1 MLKSNMLADGGVM
14 QEGGTV
20 DPVSGNDVPPGAMA
34 EEVRDDIPAQLSE
47 GEFVFSADVVR
58 YWGLEKLMALRD
70 KAKAGLKKME
80 DIGQMGNADQVEDPE
95 ALHGGEEMDDDAF
108 SAELDDII
116 GETDAEA
123 MGGTREFAV
132 GGLAKPGTDYLAKYN
147 IPRTAITNPA
157 LDVRAYKNADGR
169 IMYITFFNGK
179 PSTPIPAGFDFVGT
193 GQEMQAT
200 LKKEEEKPKDVVTAT
215 ETTTQD
221 GGGGGDGFNP
231 SPTGSTGG
239 GFMATDVDGQAM
251 ASTVSPGTVAAGLT
265 AASLMMGVPAVATS
279 KGAITG
285 FVTDAIN
292 SLSHS
297 LAAAANVSAQG
308 SPGAVDSF
316 SQASSTA
323 PTATTGPSGTGGAAA
338 SAAAAAASAAAAA
351 GMSAAAQ
358 GAASQAAASA
368 AVAGMSA
375 DEAAA
380 AGQAAAVDAAM
391 SEAVASEAEAGFEAP
406 SMDAGQPDAGSVS
419 DQNSE
424 GTTNGNNSPAGGFGE
439 GEYAKGGLVKK
450 RINKKTAKSTS
461 FVTRQK

>member
-20 DPVSGNDVPPGAMA
+20 DPVSGNDVPPGAMQ

-108 SAELDDII
+108 SAEVDDII

-123 MGGTREFAV
+123 MGGTREFNK
-132 GGLAKPGTDYLAKYN
+132 GGLATPGTDYLAKYN
-147 IPRTAITNPA
+147 IPKTSITNPA

-179 PSTPIPAGFDFVGT
+179 PSTPIPAGFEYEGT
-193 GQEMQAT
+193 GQEVSAT
-200 LKKEEEKPKDVVTAT
+200 KKEEEKPKDVVTAT
-215 ETTTQD
+215 ETIAQD
-221 GGGGGDGFNP
+221 GGGGGDGFDS

-338 SAAAAAASAAAAA
+338 SAAAAAASAAAAN
-351 GMSAAAQ
+351 GLSAAAQ

-368 AVAGMSA
+368 AVSGASA
-375 DEAAA
+375 AEAAA
-380 AGQAAAVDAAM
+380 AGAAAAADAAM
-391 SEAVASEAEAGFEAP
+391 SDAVEGAAAAEAEAGFEAP
-406 SMDAGQPDAGSVS
+406 SMDAGQPGDG
-419 DQNSE
+419 
-424 GTTNGNNSPAGGFGE
+424 GGFTGADE
-439 GEYAKGGLVKK
+439 GGMFGGAESGDVGFAKGGLVKK

>member
-1 MLKSNMLADGGVM
+1 MLKSNMFAEGGVM

-20 DPVSGNDVPPGAMA
+20 DPVSGNNVPPGAMQ

-108 SAELDDII
+108 SAEVDDII

-123 MGGTREFAV
+123 MGGTREFNR
-132 GGLAKPGTDYLAKYN
+132 GGLATPGTDYLAKYN

-169 IMYITFFNGK
+169 LMYITFFNGK
-179 PSTPIPAGFDFVGT
+179 PSTPIPEGFEFVGT
-193 GQEMQAT
+193 GQEMQTT
-200 LKKEEEKPKDVVTAT
+200 LKKEEEKPADVVTAVD
-215 ETTTQD
+215 TTQVD
-221 GGGGGDGFNP
+221 Q
-231 SPTGSTGG
+231 GG
-239 GFMATDVDGQAM
+239 GFTATDPDGQAM
-251 ASTVSPGTVAAGLT
+251 ASTVAPSTVAAGLT
-265 AASLMMGVPAVATS
+265 ALSLAMGVPAVATS
-279 KGAITG
+279 KGAVTG

-323 PTATTGPSGTGGAAA
+323 PTATIGATGTGGAAA

-368 AVAGMSA
+368 TVGGASAG
-375 DEAAA
+375 EAAA
-380 AGQAAAVDAAM
+380 AGANAAAAADQGD
-391 SEAVASEAEAGFEAP
+391 VAEGGSMAAEASNAAQGIGVDG
-406 SMDAGQPDAGSVS
+406 DAGASVS
-419 DQNSE
+419 GE
-424 GTTNGNNSPAGGFGE
+424 AGW
-439 GEYAKGGLVKK
+439 AKGGLVSKRKK
-450 RINKKTAKSTS
+450 PTKSTK
-461 FVTRQK
+461 QKGLAARR

>member
-1 MLKSNMLADGGVM
+1 MLKSNMFAEGGVM

-20 DPVSGNDVPPGAMA
+20 DPVSGNNVPPGAMQ

-108 SAELDDII
+108 SAEVDDII

-123 MGGTREFAV
+123 MGGTREFNR
-132 GGLAKPGTDYLAKYN
+132 GGLATPGTDYLAKYN

-179 PSTPIPAGFDFVGT
+179 PSTPIPAGFEFVGT
-193 GQEMQAT
+193 GQEMQTT
-200 LKKEEEKPKDVVTAT
+200 LKKEEEKPADVVTAVD
-215 ETTTQD
+215 TTQVD
-221 GGGGGDGFNP
+221 QGGGGDGFDS

-239 GFMATDVDGQAM
+239 GFTATDPDGQAM
-251 ASTVSPGTVAAGLT
+251 ASTVAPSTVAAGLT
-265 AASLMMGVPAVATS
+265 ALSLAMGVPAVATPT
-279 KGAITG
+279 GMVTG
-285 FVTDAIN
+285 FVTDALN

-323 PTATTGPSGTGGAAA
+323 PTATTGATGTGGAAA
-338 SAAAAAASAAAAA
+338 AAAAAAASAAAAN
-351 GMSAAAQ
+351 GLSDAAQ

-368 AVAGMSA
+368 TVAGATPS
-375 DEAAA
+375 EAAA
-380 AGQAAAVDAAM
+380 AGQAAAADAAM
-391 SEAVASEAEAGFEAP
+391 SEAVEGAVAAEAEAGFTAP
-406 SMDAGQPDAGSVS
+406 GMDAGQPDGGESEGSVGDTS
-419 DQNSE
+419 GGYGED
-424 GTTNGNNSPAGGFGE
+424 AGFGL
-439 GEYAKGGLVKK
+439 AKGGLVSKRKK
-450 RINKKTAKSTS
+450 PTKSTK
-461 FVTRQK
+461 QKGLAARR

>member
-20 DPVSGNDVPPGAMA
+20 DPVSGNDVPPGAMQ

-95 ALHGGEEMDDDAF
+95 ALHGGEEMDDDTF
-108 SAELDDII
+108 SAEVDDII

-179 PSTPIPAGFDFVGT
+179 PSTPIPAGFEYEGT
-193 GQEMQAT
+193 GQEVAAT
-200 LKKEEEKPKDVVTAT
+200 KKEEEKPKDVVTAT
-215 ETTTQD
+215 ETTQSD
-221 GGGGGDGFNP
+221 QGGSSYDA
-231 SPTGSTGG
+231 SPTGQPTSSTTTPTSYADLSLPSSVTGG
-239 GFMATDVDGQAM
+239 KGKAVNVAGALVGGMLFGPIGATLGAK
-251 ASTVSPGTVAAGLT
+251 ASNIMNFLSTQSAEGAWGDFVGSNLNSIGYSPEAVT
-265 AASLMMGVPAVATS
+265 AAKDAMNAAMGVQGATKS
-279 KGAITG
+279 D
-285 FVTDAIN
+285 V
-292 SLSHS
+292 
-297 LAAAANVSAQG
+297 
-308 SPGAVDSF
+308 
-316 SQASSTA
+316 
-323 PTATTGPSGTGGAAA
+323 
-338 SAAAAAASAAAAA
+338 AAA
-351 GMSAAAQ
+351 GAN
-358 GAASQAAASA
+358 AASKVDMVDPLQALLDATDNFGTTLGGDTLSA
-368 AVAGMSA
+368 AV
-375 DEAAA
+375 EAAPA
-380 AGQAAAVDAAM
+380 A
-391 SEAVASEAEAGFEAP
+391 EAEAGFDAP
-406 SMDAGQPDAGSVS
+406 SWDAGQPDYSGGDSVS

-424 GTTNGNNSPAGGFGE
+424 GTTNGDNSPAGGFGE

-450 RINKKTAKSTS
+450 RINKKTRKQTS